1 MKTLQSKE
9 TFTFLGIVQD
19 VPHIFVT
26 SVVILVRRL
35 SNFLTNDLIITGF
48 VRVAQNSLYT
58 LSLLKDIEDRCQIFS
73 EAIKER
79 IKKIEE
85 NNTFIFSSLET
96 IMKNT
101 EDRKINIRNE
111 LDKLKEAIVS
121 CENEFLINS
130 PQQMNQVKTR
140 RLIQSWS
147 IRTLKNL

>member
-35 SNFLTNDLIITGF
+35 LNFLTNDLIITGF

-79 IKKIEE
+79 IKKLKKI
-85 NNTFIFSSLET
+85 IHLSLALW
-96 IMKNT
+96 K
-101 EDRKINIRNE
+101 
-111 LDKLKEAIVS
+111 
-121 CENEFLINS
+121 
-130 PQQMNQVKTR
+130 P
-140 RLIQSWS
+140 
-147 IRTLKNL
+147 

>member
-79 IKKIEE
+79 IKKLKKI
-85 NNTFIFSSLET
+85 IHLSLALW
-96 IMKNT
+96 K
-101 EDRKINIRNE
+101 
-111 LDKLKEAIVS
+111 
-121 CENEFLINS
+121 
-130 PQQMNQVKTR
+130 P
-140 RLIQSWS
+140 
-147 IRTLKNL
+147 

>member
-1 MKTLQSKE
+1 MKILQSKE

-79 IKKIEE
+79 IKKLKKI
-85 NNTFIFSSLET
+85 IHLSLALW
-96 IMKNT
+96 K
-101 EDRKINIRNE
+101 
-111 LDKLKEAIVS
+111 
-121 CENEFLINS
+121 
-130 PQQMNQVKTR
+130 P
-140 RLIQSWS
+140 
-147 IRTLKNL
+147 